1 MIDYAEGAKAAA
13 FRKDL
18 IQIRAKLR
26 ANQFEGGAMRVVLGV
41 AVMVAVLAADL
52 ILSSAA
58 MADTVINVPTDAQR
72 NFCIYNSKIFSI
84 GAVICIGNGR
94 GEICE
99 TGEGNAPRAR
109 WSRLTR
115 DGEVS
120 ETCLDLRPEAIK

>member
-1 MIDYAEGAKAAA
+1 
-13 FRKDL
+13 
-18 IQIRAKLR
+18 
-26 ANQFEGGAMRVVLGV
+26 MRVVVLGAAVV
-41 AVMVAVLAADL
+41 AAGLL
-52 ILSSAA
+52 LSSAA
-58 MADTVINVPTDAQR
+58 VADTVINVPTDAQR

-84 GAVICIGNGR
+84 GAVVCIGNGR

-109 WSRLTR
+109 WSRLTK

>member
-1 MIDYAEGAKAAA
+1 
-13 FRKDL
+13 
-18 IQIRAKLR
+18 
-26 ANQFEGGAMRVVLGV
+26 MRVVLGAAVV
-41 AVMVAVLAADL
+41 AAEL

-58 MADTVINVPTDAQR
+58 MADTVINVPTDSQR
-72 NFCIYNSKIFSI
+72 FFCIYNSKVFSI
-84 GAVICIGNGR
+84 GSVICVGNGR

-109 WSRLTR
+109 WSRLTK